1 MLFKYYAIQNEL
13 LTSITN
19 MARSWGIRGTKK
31 SQKISKNKT
40 FYSCLNPT
48 KPKFALNNKI
58 TECSNVYRTI
68 VEVDGGR
75 WPVVEPGTGACLLPH
90 P

>member
-1 MLFKYYAIQNEL
+1 MLSKYYSIQNEL
-13 LTSITN
+13 MSTTN
-19 MARSWGIRGTKK
+19 LHRNFKIRETKK
-31 SQKISKNKT
+31 DQKISKNKP

-48 KPKFALNNKI
+48 KSKFALNNKI